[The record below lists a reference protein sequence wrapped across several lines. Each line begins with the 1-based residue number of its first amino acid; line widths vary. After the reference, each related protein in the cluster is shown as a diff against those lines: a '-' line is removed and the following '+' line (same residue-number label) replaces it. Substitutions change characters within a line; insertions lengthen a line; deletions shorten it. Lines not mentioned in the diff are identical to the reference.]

1 MSRYFEMRILQKMS
15 ETVFEAVKAILR
27 SLNYHSFR

>member
-1 MSRYFEMRILQKMS
+1 MS

>member
-1 MSRYFEMRILQKMS
+1 MS

-27 SLNYHSFR
+27 SHNIIRLDNIQSFDIYFSGL